1 MILFHCR
8 WERSAS
14 RFARGALF
22 SPVALAVFI
31 VLLFAMDSAVGLGLT
46 LPKRWDGLQSLCGS
60 LSIPSAKFLNLAEP
74 PLAGGTHSCEV
85 TWPQSYAPPHSVSC
99 RGAGRPGVSFPG
111 AGAHARRALRI
122 TRHARVLPLVH
133 SRHRRQALFVP
144 SRHYCTGK
152 RPSEIRSKGD
162 ELTIDG

>member
-99 RGAGRPGVSFPG
+99 RGAGGIHPVFHSREQGHTHGGPSASRGMRVFCRWYTAAIG
-111 AGAHARRALRI
+111 ARRCLCLVGI
-122 TRHARVLPLVH
+122 TAQERGQVKSAPRGT
-133 SRHRRQALFVP
+133 S
-144 SRHYCTGK
+144 
-152 RPSEIRSKGD
+152 
-162 ELTIDG
+162 